1 MRDLGGTSRPYN
13 IAVLPADHESLY
25 VYLYPAQVKAG
36 IYPLGAD
43 VRYRVS
49 LEGTKIIEK
58 RQMHKTII
66 ESVTA
71 RTDMTVKGGYHSHV
85 LSEVPEDTDVFL
97 VLTRKPQVPEVVV
110 AGAYLFTIDVNGKI
124 TVEDR
129 PKPKEQTETV
139 DPKTGNLHLTIPVVG
154 TAKVRQ

>member
-1 MRDLGGTSRPYN
+1 
-13 IAVLPADHESLY
+13 
-25 VYLYPAQVKAG
+25 
-36 IYPLGAD
+36 
-43 VRYRVS
+43 VRYHVS
-49 LEGTKIIEK
+49 PDGTKITEK

-71 RTDMTVKGGYHSHV
+71 RTDITVKVGYHSHV

-110 AGAYLFTIDVNGKI
+110 AGAYMFTIDVNGKI

-129 PKPKEQTETV
+129 P
-139 DPKTGNLHLTIPVVG
+139 
-154 TAKVRQ
+154 R